1 MKAVKLHF
9 IKTSTIDKSVVKLL
23 FMVMMMIISNI
34 EKKPLCWPVMKFLS
48 LIEI

>member
-34 EKKPLCWPVMKFLS
+34 EKKTTVLACD
-48 LIEI
+48 EIFITD

>member
-34 EKKPLCWPVMKFLS
+34 EKKPTVLACD
-48 LIEI
+48 EIFITD